1 MLETASPMN
10 RSMLSSALAGTS
22 TLRPNGGGGH
32 RRTMVASLMLTS
44 LVDAFSILVIFLI
57 MNHSTSQE
65 PLNVGDKV
73 QLPQAQSTSLIQQ
86 GVVVRIEDGRFTI
99 DDKPVALGSL
109 RAVLKKFNDGP
120 DAAKKEGLV
129 IVADKQLDYADL
141 SPVIL
146 AGSSAGF
153 TKFKFAV
160 IKND

>member
-1 MLETASPMN
+1 MLEAASPMN

-22 TLRPNGGGGH
+22 RLRPDGGKH

-57 MNHSTSQE
+57 MNVGANQE
-65 PLNVGDKV
+65 ALNVGDKV
-73 QLPQAQSTSLIQQ
+73 QLPQAQSTSMIQQ
-86 GVVVRIEDGRFTI
+86 GLVVRVEDGKFI
-99 DDKPVALGSL
+99 VDEKPVAIGNLL
-109 RAVLKKFNDGP
+109 AVLKKHNTGTE
-120 DAAKKEGLV
+120 AAKKEGLV

>member
-1 MLETASPMN
+1 MLNTASPLK

-22 TLRPNGGGGH
+22 RLRPSANQH

-57 MNHSTSQE
+57 LNHSANQE
-65 PLNVGDKV
+65 TVEVGNKV
-73 QLPQAQSTSLIQQ
+73 KLPQAESTSFIQQ
-86 GVVVRIEDGRFTI
+86 GVVVRIEDGKFFVEN
-99 DDKPVALGSL
+99 KPVHLDALQMTL
-109 RAVLKKFNDGP
+109 KRENAVSP
-120 DAAKKEGLV
+120 DAKKEGLI

-160 IKND
+160 IKRD

>member
-1 MLETASPMN
+1 MLNTASPLK
-10 RSMLSSALAGTS
+10 RSMLTSALAGTS
-22 TLRPNGGGGH
+22 RLAPKGSRH

-57 MNHSTSQE
+57 MNHSANQE
-65 PLNVGDKV
+65 TVEIGNKV
-73 QLPQAQSTSLIQQ
+73 KLPEAQSTSFIQQ
-86 GVVVRIEDGRFTI
+86 GVAVRIEDGKFFVEN
-99 DDKPVALGSL
+99 KPVHLDALHMT
-109 RAVLKKFNDGP
+109 LKRFQSGTD
-120 DAAKKEGLV
+120 DTKKEGII
-129 IVADKQLDYADL
+129 IVADKKLDYADL

>member
-1 MLETASPMN
+1 MLEAASHMKN
-10 RSMLSSALAGTS
+10 SMLGSALGGTS
-22 TLRPNGGGGH
+22 KLRPEGGKH

-57 MNHSTSQE
+57 MNVGANQE
-65 PLNVGDKV
+65 ALNVGDKV

-86 GVVVRIEDGRFTI
+86 GLVVRIEDGKFI
-99 DDKPVALGSL
+99 VDEKPVAIGSL
-109 RAVLKKFNDGP
+109 LAVFKKHNTGTE
-120 DAAKKEGLV
+120 AAKKEGLV

-160 IKND
+160 VKND